1 MQGPADRR
9 SAATDAA
16 PESPR
21 RNRTIIVA
29 GLLLCVVGAVVMAYL
44 LGFLDRL
51 GLLS

>member
-9 SAATDAA
+9 SAGSDTA
-16 PESPR
+16 PAPR

-29 GLLLCVVGAVVMAYL
+29 GLALCIVGAVVVAYL
-44 LGFLDRL
+44 LGWLDRI